1 MYKEG
6 NKMLFAKYI
15 DEETVIRCPR
25 NGYIENKAI
34 SNLNIY
40 LKNHPEV
47 AKKEGYLKFIPCKND
62 NFEDLAKYK
71 PVYDISNSVITERM
85 IEIDY

>member
-1 MYKEG
+1 
-6 NKMLFAKYI
+6 MLFAKYL
-15 DEETVIRCPR
+15 DNETIIRCPK
-25 NGYIENKAI
+25 NGRIENKAI

-47 AKKEGYLKFIPCKND
+47 AKKEGYLQFFPCEID
-62 NFEDLAKYK
+62 VFEDKEKCK
-71 PVYDISNSVITERM
+71 PVYDVNNNVITERM